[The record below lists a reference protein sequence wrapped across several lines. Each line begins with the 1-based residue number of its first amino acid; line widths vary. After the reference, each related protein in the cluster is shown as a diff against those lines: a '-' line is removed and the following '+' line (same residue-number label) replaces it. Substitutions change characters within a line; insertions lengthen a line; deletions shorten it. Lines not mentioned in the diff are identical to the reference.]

1 MKYLIGALAGLVWGC
16 IGAVVNF
23 SITKKALKKGSSA
36 ALLSSNILRVIV
48 DIILLAVIVLLRKSL
63 PFSYEIALVGTISA
77 LSLANIFFAF
87 RNASE
92 KD

>member
-48 DIILLAVIVLLRKSL
+48 DIIIQL
-63 PFSYEIALVGTISA
+63 
-77 LSLANIFFAF
+77 
-87 RNASE
+87 
-92 KD
+92 